1 MSYSLPPPCLLSPF
15 SKDFLIP
22 LPGLLPWYSGKT
34 PWFIYQ
40 FGQSYPSP
48 SRCWAPAAQPVMREK
63 GGQGVSVPSGWQRL
77 FTQAQAACPFLAC
90 RHLVSVCTSST
101 PATLCSSSASRCAR
115 SLMSSSARHVASLL
129 SSRASSGVPSWPQL
143 HPPVPSPRSYQL
155 PTSKCQ
161 YQMQRAG
168 CKPWKYGL
176 LSWPVAGIGVLPYLG

>member
-1 MSYSLPPPCLLSPF
+1 MWGRHSLSLMSYSLPPPCLLSPF

-129 SSRASSGVPSWPQL
+129 SSRASSGVSSWPQL

-161 YQMQRAG
+161 YQMQ
-168 CKPWKYGL
+168 
-176 LSWPVAGIGVLPYLG
+176 